1 MQAVLAK
8 GQQFKVLEDRL
19 KDLVAS
25 IVNKDAQLAQQEE
38 RNNATQRMLRLT
50 EAMIGEKEKRI
61 VEKDQRI
68 TQLETQCQQ
77 GNASQN
83 DARMSEK
90 NRRITELE
98 AQSIVDLGKI
108 KDLEGKLATNNTH
121 ITVTNARITQ
131 LETQSAE
138 LRAQLAE
145 RDKRITEL
153 ETKSVEDEE
162 NLKELSEMVTEKDDR
177 ITWQEAQCSTDATK
191 VKELEANLVE
201 KNTRIAEL
209 ETKLQVE
216 TANQQTTPTYNNPVP
231 SISTGND
238 GSCLGRMTGVFNIEL
253 PGQSPF
259 PVYCDS
265 TQLAGPGW
273 TVIQRRQDGR
283 ENFNR
288 NWADYKNGFGDF
300 NGEYWM
306 GLEKLHLITS
316 SRRYELYVYL
326 QNFKGQERY
335 AKYNNF
341 VIGSEYEG
349 YELKSVGVFQGNAG
363 NALRFHEKAK
373 FSTPDRNNELAAR
386 TCAWRLDSG
395 WWFIAGCY
403 RW

>member
-1 MQAVLAK
+1 MSQLATLQQQMEAVLAK
-8 GQQFKVLEDRL
+8 GQQFRVLEDRL

-25 IVNKDAQLAQQEE
+25 IVKKDEQLAQHEE
-38 RNNATQRMLRLT
+38 RNNATQRMLLLT

-61 VEKDQRI
+61 VEKDRRI
-68 TQLETQCQQ
+68 TQLENQCQS
-77 GNASQN
+77 GNALQN
-83 DARMSEK
+83 DEK

-98 AQSIVDLGKI
+98 AQSIADIAKI

-121 ITVTNARITQ
+121 ITVSNARITQ
-131 LETQSAE
+131 LE
-138 LRAQLAE
+138 AQLSE

-153 ETKSVEDEE
+153 ETKSVEDAE
-162 NLKELSEMVTEKDDR
+162 NLKELGEMVTEKDDR
-177 ITWQEAQCSTDATK
+177 ITWQEAQCSTVATK
-191 VKELEANLVE
+191 IKELEANLVE
-201 KNTRIAEL
+201 KNTHINEL
-209 ETKLQVE
+209 EHKLQVE
-216 TANQQTTPTYNNPVP
+216 TANQQTTPNYNNPIP
-231 SISTGND
+231 SGND

-288 NWADYKNGFGDF
+288 NWEDYKMGFGDF
-300 NGEYWM
+300 YGEYWL
-306 GLEKLHLITS
+306 GLEKLHLITN

-349 YELKSVGVFQGNAG
+349 YKLKSVGVFQGNAG